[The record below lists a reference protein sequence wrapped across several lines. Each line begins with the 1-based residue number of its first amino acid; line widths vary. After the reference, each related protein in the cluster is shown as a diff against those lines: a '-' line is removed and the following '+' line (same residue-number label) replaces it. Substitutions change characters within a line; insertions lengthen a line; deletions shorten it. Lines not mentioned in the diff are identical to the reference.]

1 MYKKKNRN
9 KDNLVDTLLDKELSR
24 EYKLQQRLKEVE
36 DKKILQMEKIE
47 KKKKGIIR

>member
-9 KDNLVDTLLDKELSR
+9 KDNLFDTLLDKELSR

-36 DKKILQMEKIE
+36 DKKILQMEKI
-47 KKKKGIIR
+47 